1 MKKDSKVNRVNEY
14 IDYLTDPIF
23 EAVVLGPKIK
33 SQVRNVK
40 LLLQYPG
47 NASNTVL
54 GPYKEWLSL
63 CRFSYSL
70 KVYSET
76 YSEIYSKNLF

>member
-33 SQVRNVK
+33 SQVKNAK
-40 LLLQYPG
+40 LLLHSSIPRKR
-47 NASNTVL
+47 
-54 GPYKEWLSL
+54 P
-63 CRFSYSL
+63 
-70 KVYSET
+70 
-76 YSEIYSKNLF
+76 

>member
-40 LLLQYPG
+40 LLFHSSILRKRP
-47 NASNTVL
+47 L
-54 GPYKEWLSL
+54 
-63 CRFSYSL
+63 YSAR
-70 KVYSET
+70 
-76 YSEIYSKNLF
+76 SK